1 MIEKLTSIL
10 QNIVDVG
17 IDDLVISPKNGTSHI
32 RATNSDQITI
42 VFFQTDMLLFDHTVA
57 IQGAN
62 SFLSRLRLFD
72 SDKVSIETEK
82 RDDYI
87 SLLRFSQG
95 RRKTSY
101 RMGNPAHVYA
111 PTSVP
116 GLGDATNT
124 ITLTKL
130 DVDKLLKEVG
140 SISLTG
146 KKDEQ
151 SISLSSVDG
160 MLHYSIFNGED
171 DKFYDKFEDTGV
183 DEFDNTV
190 YDIKNFTR
198 VLRKCIDT
206 HKESVKITL
215 TEMGALVFPMGEVD
229 VILAPIRH

>member
-1 MIEKLTSIL
+1 MIEKLTNIL
-10 QNIVDVG
+10 QNITDVG
-17 IDDLVISPKNGTSHI
+17 IDDLVISPKNGMSHI

-42 VFFQTDMLLFDHTVA
+42 VFYQTDVLLFDHTVA

-72 SDKVSIETEK
+72 SDKVKVEVEK

-95 RRKTSY
+95 RRKTTY
-101 RMGNPAHVYA
+101 RMGNPNHVYA

-124 ITLTKL
+124 MTLMKV

-151 SISLSSVDG
+151 SISLSSTDG
-160 MLHYSIFNGED
+160 VLQYAIFNGED
-171 DKFYDKFEDTGV
+171 DKFYDKIEDTGV
-183 DEFDNTV
+183 NDFENTV

-198 VLRKCIDT
+198 VLRKCLDT
-206 HKESVKITL
+206 HKDSVKITL

-229 VILAPIRH
+229 IILAPIRH

>member
-1 MIEKLTSIL
+1 MIEKLTNIL

-17 IDDLVISPKNGTSHI
+17 IDDLVISPKGDTSHI
-32 RATNSDQITI
+32 RATNSDQITV
-42 VFFQTDMLLFDHTVA
+42 VFYQTDMMLFDKTVA

-72 SDKVSIETEK
+72 SDKVKVEYET

-87 SLLRFSQG
+87 SLLRFTQG
-95 RRKTSY
+95 RRKSTY
-101 RMGNPAHVYA
+101 RMGNPSHVYA

-116 GLGDATNT
+116 RLDLATNT
-124 ITLTKL
+124 ITLTKD
-130 DVDKLLKEVG
+130 DVDKILREVG

-151 SISLSSVDG
+151 HISLNSVDG
-160 MLHYSIFNGED
+160 VLHYSIFNGED
-171 DKFYDKFEDTGV
+171 DKFYDKFEETGV
-183 DEFDNTV
+183 DDFDTTV

-206 HKESVKITL
+206 HKDSVTITM
-215 TEMGALVFPMGEVD
+215 TDMGAMVFPMSEVD
-229 VILAPIRH
+229 IILAPIRH